1 MHHLWVRIVSCFV
14 AEVGVLGGGIPSF
27 AMAGVKLICGLLL
40 ATTLLGCCN
49 GGPDGLLRGYV
60 AGE

>member
-1 MHHLWVRIVSCFV
+1 MFW
-14 AEVGVLGGGIPSF
+14 EEEIPSF
-27 AMAGVKLICGLLL
+27 AMGGVKLICGLLL